1 MLDAINYSEARKNL
15 ASIMDSICDERD
27 IVVITRRKAR
37 PVVMMSLDDY
47 NSIEETGYLL
57 RSPANAQRLMESID
71 AMATGRVLT
80 HPLAVINES
89 SDKSD

>member
-1 MLDAINYSEARKNL
+1 MLNAINYSEARKNL

-71 AMATGRVLT
+71 AVRTGTVLA
-80 HPLAVINES
+80 HPLVVINES
-89 SDKSD
+89 ADQAD